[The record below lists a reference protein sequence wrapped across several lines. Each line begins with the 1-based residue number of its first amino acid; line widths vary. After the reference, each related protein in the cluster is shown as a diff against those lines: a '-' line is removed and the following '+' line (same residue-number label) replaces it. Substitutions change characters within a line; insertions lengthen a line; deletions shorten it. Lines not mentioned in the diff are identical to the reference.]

1 VTVTTIIPS
10 PLDEPPPPQ
19 PFLSDFS
26 HLLKAHLRVAINK
39 VRRWPILLWIVFIPA
54 ALGFGGLFVYLGVM
68 AYRTLVSVG
77 PQLGGGLLS
86 LAFLGGVIGQVF
98 FGIPSAF
105 VTLYMSEDLDILFA
119 SPVSIRAVFAVK
131 SLVVA
136 VSNFL
141 PVLFFVI
148 LPGIFYALLFK
159 AGLVFYLILL
169 LVVISLWVLG
179 TALAVFLNLFIMRI
193 VPPHRSREAVG
204 VISAVA
210 GIVVAMFFQI
220 PNIMLQSQGQID
232 FAGFVAGN
240 ESILQTSF
248 YFPWGWGS
256 QALVEG
262 ISGNMFSAFG
272 WGLLSLVLAAGV
284 FAVSFTLLERGFRRG
299 WVSVTQPPA
308 RRRRKTQQPAVKA
321 PVRRT
326 TIALPREA
334 EAKAALAPVWHSMW
348 AIAKKDLLYIKRDT
362 REWFSYL
369 TPLIFMAFFIGQH
382 LLIRTSSTHSSLVGV
397 WLAYVL
403 MFSGNTALQSF
414 GREGEAE
421 WVLRSVPSAG
431 TPVVLGKLI
440 ASVIPTLFLM
450 EALLAGTAVA
460 VGYSASFTSMLAVG
474 AVFLALGSS
483 SIGLFY
489 SATSARYNP
498 DNPHQRIAPG
508 ASLIMSLVNLLFMLL
523 LAFGLLY
530 LIPPAELIAVVP
542 YLYEI
547 SPKGGFAGGLHAFA
561 VFVTKPLLWSKPARI
576 LTGILV
582 TGGIWS
588 GFFFGF
594 LAAAVR
600 QAKKGIH
607 IEPVVVKKKKARQG
621 WFKR

>member
-1 VTVTTIIPS
+1 MTVTTIIPS

-210 GIVVAMFFQI
+210 GIVVAMFSRYLI
-220 PNIMLQSQGQID
+220 SCCKVKDRLTLPVLLQGTRAYSRHRFI
-232 FAGFVAGN
+232 
-240 ESILQTSF
+240 
-248 YFPWGWGS
+248 FPGDGAPRRWLK
-256 QALVEG
+256 A
-262 ISGNMFSAFG
+262 
-272 WGLLSLVLAAGV
+272 LAATC
-284 FAVSFTLLERGFRRG
+284 FQL
-299 WVSVTQPPA
+299 
-308 RRRRKTQQPAVKA
+308 
-321 PVRRT
+321 
-326 TIALPREA
+326 
-334 EAKAALAPVWHSMW
+334 
-348 AIAKKDLLYIKRDT
+348 
-362 REWFSYL
+362 
-369 TPLIFMAFFIGQH
+369 
-382 LLIRTSSTHSSLVGV
+382 
-397 WLAYVL
+397 
-403 MFSGNTALQSF
+403 
-414 GREGEAE
+414 
-421 WVLRSVPSAG
+421 SAG
-431 TPVVLGKLI
+431 
-440 ASVIPTLFLM
+440 A
-450 EALLAGTAVA
+450 
-460 VGYSASFTSMLAVG
+460 Y
-474 AVFLALGSS
+474 
-483 SIGLFY
+483 Y
-489 SATSARYNP
+489 
-498 DNPHQRIAPG
+498 H
-508 ASLIMSLVNLLFMLL
+508 
-523 LAFGLLY
+523 
-530 LIPPAELIAVVP
+530 
-542 YLYEI
+542 
-547 SPKGGFAGGLHAFA
+547 
-561 VFVTKPLLWSKPARI
+561 
-576 LTGILV
+576 
-582 TGGIWS
+582 
-588 GFFFGF
+588 
-594 LAAAVR
+594 
-600 QAKKGIH
+600 
-607 IEPVVVKKKKARQG
+607 
-621 WFKR
+621 